1 MRKMHLAMCAKL
13 LAIFPGGF
21 GTMDELFAPLT
32 LQQTHK
38 ASRAPIVLFGESW
51 RRMVNFDALAEKVMI
66 SPTDLG
72 LFEFAETAEEAWTS
86 LLRRGLRAHA
96 PGSQ

>member
-1 MRKMHLAMCAKL
+1 
-13 LAIFPGGF
+13 
-21 GTMDELFAPLT
+21 MDELFEPLT

-38 ASRAPIVLFGESW
+38 APRAPIVLFGESW